1 MVMSDRIAEQ
11 IRQNFTAKNSDELLQ
26 IWKENDRERW
36 SGDAFEAIKQIL
48 IERGLTIPAQSPEKP
63 SGVTSPEQ
71 RKKSYK
77 RNGRKR
83 KTVRI
88 VVGSILIFFGIVLGS
103 ILYGDILED
112 KHSII
117 EAIFFPPNLGWLV
130 SLIIGGLWYDR
141 LGKVELRGPLA
152 LTIGTVLFFIFL
164 FVLMTAVAAGVV
176 WYHGQEFVSVPAI
189 YFLIAGVLLFLSYI
203 LSFSTKSIFNMKG

>member
-1 MVMSDRIAEQ
+1 MNMKMVED
-11 IRQNFTAKNSDELLQ
+11 IRRNLGDKSSDELIQ
-26 IWKENDRERW
+26 IWKENDHERW

-48 IERGLTIPAQSPEKP
+48 TERGLTIPAQSPEKP
-63 SGVTSPEQ
+63 SGNTSPEQ

-77 RNGRKR
+77 RNGRKQ

-88 VVGSILIFFGIVLGS
+88 VVGSILIFSGIVLGS
-103 ILYGDILED
+103 NLYLDVLED
-112 KHSII
+112 KYSII

-141 LGKVELRGPLA
+141 LGKMELRGPLA

-164 FVLMTAVAAGVV
+164 SILMTAVAAGVV
-176 WYHGQEFVSVPAI
+176 WYHGQEFISVPAI
-189 YFLIAGVLLFLSYI
+189 YFLIAGVLLFFSYI
-203 LSFSTKSIFNMKG
+203 LSFSTKSAFNMKG

>member
-1 MVMSDRIAEQ
+1 MNMKMVEDIRRNLRDRS
-11 IRQNFTAKNSDELLQ
+11 SDELIQ

-48 IERGLTIPAQSPEKP
+48 IERGLTIPAQVPEKP
-63 SGVTSPEQ
+63 SGTTSIEQ

-88 VVGSILIFFGIVLGS
+88 VVGSILSFFGIVLGS
-103 ILYGDILED
+103 ILVGDILEG
-112 KHSII
+112 KYSII

-141 LGKVELRGPLA
+141 LGKMELRGALA

-164 FVLMTAVAAGVV
+164 FILMTAVAAGVV
-176 WYHGQEFVSVPAI
+176 WYHGQEFVGVPAI
-189 YFLIAGVLLFLSYI
+189 YFLIAGVLLFFSYI
-203 LSFSTKSIFNMKG
+203 LSFSTKSAFNMKG